1 MKRCLSCNNSV
12 ELKYNNPFCS
22 NCYLDRLI
30 DEFSIYGIPIYVL
43 VSNTSIKVVID
54 DPYDLLGRV
63 KPKIVRKILAEYK
76 KEATN
81 VVRCTCGRILKCEQ
95 SILVQANGKPHAFCD
110 LDCYETLG
118 GTLYVKRNFN
128 SR

>member
-1 MKRCLSCNNSV
+1 MKCCLSCNNHV
-12 ELKYNNPFCS
+12 DLKYNNLFCS

-30 DEFSIYGIPIYVL
+30 DEFSICGIPIYVL

-54 DPYDLLGRV
+54 DPHDLLGRV
-63 KPKIVRKILAEYK
+63 KTKIVRKILAEYK
-76 KEATN
+76 KEVTN
-81 VVRCTCGRILKCEQ
+81 LVTCRCGRLLKSEQ
-95 SILVQANGKPHAFCD
+95 SILVQANGRPHAFCD
-110 LDCYETLG
+110 LDCYENLG